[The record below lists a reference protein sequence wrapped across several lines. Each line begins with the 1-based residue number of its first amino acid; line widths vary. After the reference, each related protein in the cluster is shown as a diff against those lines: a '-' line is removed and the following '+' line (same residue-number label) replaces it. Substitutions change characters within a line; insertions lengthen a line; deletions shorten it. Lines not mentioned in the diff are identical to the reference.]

1 MSGVIDEVLKGKLD
15 GNDENSKMLE
25 NTIQGYEYVLETESR
40 ESNDYISK
48 PFLSEKSTL
57 KENILEFHHS
67 FGYDCLKYFNL
78 CVMDKCML
86 IFISGNLI
94 HFYNTETK
102 QLTFRRS
109 AGGGGIGHIVK
120 NPAFPHLAVG
130 EKGKN
135 PLVIVYE
142 WPGLNIV
149 CVLREGTERE
159 YTHLN
164 YSPDGYLLLS
174 QGGEPDYMLTIWDWQ
189 KATVLLQGKSYSNNV
204 INASFSRYVSGHLT
218 TSGYGHIKFWK
229 MAETFTGLKLKGA
242 LGRFGKTEICDII
255 GFLALP
261 DEKVVSG
268 CDWGNILLW
277 EEGLIKA
284 EICRRDRT
292 PCHNA
297 PITQFQYRKGELTTI
312 SMDGMIKIWNFE
324 TIDLADPP
332 ENDRTI
338 GIEPMFEFEI
348 GSSDDPAS
356 LMCLVKMADKDDDY
370 FWYAQDAN
378 GVIWRVDLNMN
389 YANEPPD
396 KILVCHAGPVIDM
409 SASPCGPHIATLG
422 LDGRIFFYNY
432 LKKKILM
439 EKQFSSA
446 GSCLLWLPL
455 SVSITGNVI
464 IAGFADGVIR
474 VLVASLMEREKFDDA
489 RMDYVSI
496 IQVTKPH
503 TKPITA
509 LSINPR
515 GSIVVCGS
523 EDNTIFVYQILPKH
537 EYVSLFPV
545 GFVNV
550 PSPVTHFNWKPTM
563 PATAL
568 VSCRRG
574 QLLELA
580 LPERQRSYTLV
591 SFHLS
596 HVERQ
601 QIEFHSVKSQIR
613 REFKLLEI
621 AKAKEKRRQKKK
633 VELAQFRAE
642 HPGIEVD
649 EETFLEDTEP
659 EPELEPLYFPP
670 EPNPILYAVYL
681 EPDLVWLSMGGYDA
695 GYIYH
700 FRLWQEN
707 PVRSIMVV
715 GADDLE
721 IHSYIYNWN
730 KKYLILGMQDGRI
743 RVQRVNPNDHSDM
756 TDYWLYSMH
765 DNTNGII
772 NKICFSYDERY
783 LFTCGVDGNI
793 FSYTFNVSEEDY
805 PKVQSI
811 MPGTVS
817 KGVPRD
823 IVDDII
829 HSEGV
834 YSLEESKLRVEND
847 RKMRVT
853 RERKQAVKELI
864 DDLAKIYKDI
874 VERNKAL
881 CQSQIIPHEDLELDS
896 NISADLDR
904 YLNTEMDIMENKLR
918 FTVEKSK
925 IGLSKV
931 KKYFLD
937 DLESITIK
945 VHTCRSNN
953 YVTTFRLKK
962 LCPDFCEINELLT
975 QKIIEAERKTLPKE
989 PQISR
994 LIGQTQKEKKIQ
1006 TIESFIKGLNL
1017 NVFELKLNTK
1027 LHRLLERFYTK
1038 KLKME
1043 RRQHEWNTFR
1053 LEKPNENVNHPD
1065 DVVATQEAERTVGDY
1080 KLKAAPDYRV
1090 PPHMRMSTLKMYQH
1104 VLNARE
1110 RLFNLKKEFNQQ
1122 VLTAR
1127 SMKVALIRK
1136 CKHLA
1141 ESIYAIHREV
1151 PPRQMKEVPK
1161 LPTINEEVLFPEK
1174 AYEIKMNELKSM
1186 QKKRE
1191 GKKDKRDIL
1200 PVDSE
1205 HEMLG
1210 TKLSPDHTILTLPL
1224 KIFESKSLVSI
1235 QTLKHLSQEDDT
1247 PTTWEIELSKIRNSK
1262 KQFQQDEHI
1271 RDINESVKQFDEHI
1285 DFLINTKI
1293 EVEVKAKFL
1302 EIHLLKLEQE
1312 LCILKDFEEAEN
1324 EISERVDSN
1333 VNEKHDIH
1341 VHLTNTQSKIESR
1354 TRKVDTLL
1362 ESERQIQVNFQET
1375 IADNK
1380 FADFL
1385 KKIFKKKY
1393 KEPRALNLDD
1403 SDEESTAS
1411 DDTSTEEEDD
1421 VASIESGD
1429 IGPIKLDESECPEG
1443 CDRELYQTTFNLRDQ
1458 RHKIEHDVTEEK
1470 REMEGLKKE
1479 FDTVSKRL
1487 KTVEVALKE
1496 SQEELEA
1503 FQRKKQQ
1510 KLNEVDCVVQINL
1523 DQIQNIDG
1531 ERGFLH
1537 FKDTLIFSKKA
1548 LTQIQARPKELER
1561 ERRQLKEWH
1570 QLNRKHLHRLN
1581 SDCLNMQAEIA
1592 RLNQEIKEC
1601 MENKFGGVIEL
1612 DVVEEALLR
1621 RLIADMKS
1629 HISDMKRDYQIHL
1642 KAKHYLVKEK
1652 QLSLSRAVQEN
1663 TEKLILLTIL
1673 EEEKN
1678 KLEAILRSQAYLK
1691 EHLPIDRELEQRQ
1704 DLEKLE
1710 KIVNDQEC
1718 HRERLKNE
1726 INQMKRRY
1734 RPPLPPII
1742 APTQTSGDMQSN
1754 KSVVFI
1760 KHYSQDSPHST
1771 EGIKRYDLQYASTT
1785 SIDTRESINTTDTTS
1800 TVDEK
1805 EEVKDI
1811 LQGVVNKLQT
1821 SRSNLE
1827 REDVE
1832 DSQQVIQSAIGEI
1845 LEGTI
1850 MFVDKKAVGEI
1861 IYKLEAL
1868 KQLADDKTLVKK
1880 VIDEAVHQ
1888 VLDLLGD

>member
-1 MSGVIDEVLKGKLD
+1 MSGVIDEVLKGKLE
-15 GNDENSKMLE
+15 GNDKNSKMSK
-25 NTIQGYEYVLETESR
+25 NTIQGYKYVPETESE

-78 CVMDKCML
+78 CVVDEFIL
-86 IFISGNLI
+86 IFVSGNLI
-94 HFYNTETK
+94 HFYNAETK

-164 YSPDGYLLLS
+164 YSPDGYFLLS

-204 INASFSRYVSGHLT
+204 INASFSRYVPGHLT

-268 CDWGNILLW
+268 CEWGNILLW

-297 PITQFQYRKGELTTI
+297 PITQFQFGKGELTTI

-332 ENDRTI
+332 ENDRTV

-348 GSSDDPAS
+348 GASDDPAS
-356 LMCLVKMADKDDDY
+356 LMCLVKMVDKDDDY
-370 FWYAQDAN
+370 FWYAQDAK

-409 SASPCGPHIATLG
+409 SASPCGPHLATLG

-439 EKQFSSA
+439 EKQFFAA

-455 SVSITGNVI
+455 SISKTGNVI

-489 RMDYVSI
+489 GMDYVSI

-515 GSIVVCGS
+515 GSILVCGS
-523 EDNTIFVYQILPKH
+523 EDNTVFVYQILPKY
-537 EYVSLFPV
+537 EYVSLYPV

-563 PATAL
+563 SATAL
-568 VSCRRG
+568 VSCRHG

-596 HVERQ
+596 HVERK

-613 REFKLLEI
+613 RDLKLLEI

-633 VELAQFRAE
+633 AELAQFRAE

-670 EPNPILYAVYL
+670 KPNPILYAVYL

-700 FRLWQEN
+700 FRLWQDN
-707 PVRSIMVV
+707 PVKSIMVV
-715 GADDLE
+715 DADDLE
-721 IHSYIYNWN
+721 IHTYIYNWN

-793 FSYTFNVSEEDY
+793 FSYTFNVPEEDY

-811 MPGTVS
+811 VPGTIS

-834 YSLEESKLRVEND
+834 YSLEESKQRVEND

-853 RERKQAVKELI
+853 VERKQAVKEMI
-864 DDLAKIYKDI
+864 DNLAKIYKDI

-881 CQSQIIPHEDLELDS
+881 SQSQIIPHEDLELDS
-896 NISADLDR
+896 NISADLDE
-904 YLNTEMDIMENKLR
+904 YLNSEMEIMENKLR

-962 LCPDFCEINELLT
+962 LCPDFYEIKELVT
-975 QKIIEAERKTLPKE
+975 QKILEAERKTLPKE
-989 PQISR
+989 PQLSR
-994 LIGQTQKEKKIQ
+994 LIGPMQREKKIQ

-1017 NVFELKLNTK
+1017 NTFELKLNAK

-1043 RRQHEWNTFR
+1043 KRQYEWNKFR
-1053 LEKPNENVNHPD
+1053 LEKPDENVNHPD
-1065 DVVATQEAERTVGDY
+1065 DVVAIQEAERTV
-1080 KLKAAPDYRV
+1080 
-1090 PPHMRMSTLKMYQH
+1090 
-1104 VLNARE
+1104 
-1110 RLFNLKKEFNQQ
+1110 
-1122 VLTAR
+1122 
-1127 SMKVALIRK
+1127 
-1136 CKHLA
+1136 

-1151 PPRQMKEVPK
+1151 PPRQVKEVPK

-1174 AYEIKMNELKSM
+1174 AYELKMDELKSM
-1186 QKKRE
+1186 PKNRE
-1191 GKKDKRDIL
+1191 GKKETRDIL

-1210 TKLSPDHTILTLPL
+1210 TKLSPDHTILTLPQN
-1224 KIFESKSLVSI
+1224 IFESKSLVSI
-1235 QTLKHLSQEDDT
+1235 QTLKHLSKEDDI

-1262 KQFQQDEHI
+1262 KQFQQEEYI
-1271 RDINESVKQFDEHI
+1271 RDINESVKQFDEHVA
-1285 DFLINTKI
+1285 FLINTKI

-1312 LCILKDFEEAEN
+1312 LCILKDFEVAEN

-1341 VHLTNTQSKIESR
+1341 VHLANIQSKIESR
-1354 TRKVDTLL
+1354 TTKVDTLL
-1362 ESERQIQVNFQET
+1362 ESERQIQVHFQET

-1421 VASIESGD
+1421 VASIESGE

-1443 CDRELYQTTFNLRDQ
+1443 CDTELYQMTFNLRDQ
-1458 RHKIEHDVTEEK
+1458 RHKIEHNVTEEK
-1470 REMEGLKKE
+1470 REMEVLKKE
-1479 FDTVSKRL
+1479 FETVSKRL
-1487 KTVEVALKE
+1487 KTVEIALKE

-1510 KLNEVDCVVQINL
+1510 KLNEVDCVVQISL

-1531 ERGFLH
+1531 EHGFLH
-1537 FKDTLIFSKKA
+1537 IKDTLIFSKKA
-1548 LTQIQARPKELER
+1548 LSQIQARPKELER
-1561 ERRQLKEWH
+1561 ERGQLKEWH

-1592 RLNQEIKEC
+1592 HLNQEIKEC

-1691 EHLPIDRELEQRQ
+1691 EHPPVDREVEQRQ

-1710 KIVNDQEC
+1710 KIANDQEC
-1718 HRERLKNE
+1718 HRERLKYE
-1726 INQMKRRY
+1726 INQMKRRSH
-1734 RPPLPPII
+1734 PPLPPII
-1742 APTQTSGDMQSN
+1742 APTQTSGDMQNN
-1754 KSVVFI
+1754 KNVVFI
-1760 KHYSQDSPHST
+1760 KHYDQESPHST
-1771 EGIKRYDLQYASTT
+1771 EGMKRYDLQYASAT
-1785 SIDTRESINTTDTTS
+1785 SVDTRESINTTDTTS
-1800 TVDEK
+1800 NVDKK

-1811 LQGVVNKLQT
+1811 LQSVASKLQT
-1821 SRSNLE
+1821 SGSNLE

-1832 DSQQVIQSAIGEI
+1832 DNQRVIQSAIDEI
-1845 LEGTI
+1845 LEGTV

-1868 KQLADDKTLVKK
+1868 KLLADDKVLVKK
-1880 VIDEAVHQ
+1880 VIDEAVQQ